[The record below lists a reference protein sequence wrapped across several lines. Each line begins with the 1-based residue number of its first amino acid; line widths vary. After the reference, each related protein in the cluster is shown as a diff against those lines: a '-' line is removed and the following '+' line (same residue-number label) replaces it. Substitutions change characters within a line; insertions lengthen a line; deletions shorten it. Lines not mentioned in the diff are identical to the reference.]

1 MNGTQISILPIIV
14 SFVGIIIYFIP
25 TIIAFKRK
33 QLNKI
38 KIFLFNLFFG
48 WTVVLWIIAL
58 VLACESTNKNQ

>member
-58 VLACESTNKNQ
+58 VLACESTNKN

>member
-1 MNGTQISILPIIV
+1 MNGTQISVLPIIV

-58 VLACESTNKNQ
+58 VLACESTNKN

>member
-1 MNGTQISILPIIV
+1 MNGTQISVLPIIV

-38 KIFLFNLFFG
+38 KIFLFIFFFG

-58 VLACESTNKNQ
+58 VLACESTNKN